1 MATLMAIR
9 KSQIIMTA
17 SGAALLLG
25 SWFSFWASLGHANLG
40 SESGWHDR
48 NPMTLWDRFWM
59 TLSPNYYALTG
70 LILLAVA
77 LVRTIIWAYERERS
91 LR

>member
-1 MATLMAIR
+1 MAIR
-9 KSQIIMTA
+9 KSQVIITA
-17 SGAALLLG
+17 LGAALLLPG
-25 SWFSFWASLGHANLG
+25 TWFSLDASLRHSNL
-40 SESGWHDR
+40 SSASGWVDHE
-48 NPMTLWDRFWM
+48 PMTLWDRFWM

>member
-1 MATLMAIR
+1 
-9 KSQIIMTA
+9 
-17 SGAALLLG
+17 
-25 SWFSFWASLGHANLG
+25 
-40 SESGWHDR
+40 
-48 NPMTLWDRFWM
+48 MTLWDRFWM